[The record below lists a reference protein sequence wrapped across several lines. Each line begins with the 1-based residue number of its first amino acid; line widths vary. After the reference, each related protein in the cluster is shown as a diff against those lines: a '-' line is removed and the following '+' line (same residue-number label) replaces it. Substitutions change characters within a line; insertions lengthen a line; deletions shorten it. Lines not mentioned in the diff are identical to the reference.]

1 MVCLEKQDNKNRQE
15 EDKMFGKSSKKSLVV
30 GTKWILDFMM
40 ASGVIVLLTSP
51 FLLKYAGE
59 HYAGIIQ
66 EHYLLYV
73 VVYLISGV
81 MGLTIIF
88 CLRKMMKTVIRQN
101 CFVDENVRE
110 LRIMGIAS
118 LAIAV
123 AFLIKEI
130 FAWTVAGVII
140 VLVFFIAALFSLVLA
155 GVFEEAVR
163 YKKEN
168 DLTI

>member
-1 MVCLEKQDNKNRQE
+1 MMGKISEKR
-15 EDKMFGKSSKKSLVV
+15 LVI

-40 ASGVIVLLTSP
+40 ASGVVVLLTSP

-59 HYAGIIQ
+59 HYAGIIRQ
-66 EHYLLYV
+66 NYLLYV
-73 VVYLISGV
+73 VVYLISGI

-88 CLRKMMKTVIRQN
+88 CLRKMIKTVIRQD
-101 CFVDENVRE
+101 CFVDDNVRE
-110 LRIMGIAS
+110 LRIMGMAS
-118 LAIAV
+118 SAIAV
-123 AFLIKEI
+123 VFLIKEI
-130 FAWTVAGVII
+130 FAWTVAGVVI